1 MGVIMS
7 IFCERLIKLQTE
19 RNLLKK
25 DIANDLGISV
35 MAYYRYEKG
44 VRQPDLPL
52 LVSIAD
58 FYDVSIDYITGR
70 NDNPDSHTIT
80 LEWQNDIDKIM
91 GNLMTTA
98 AANPELEKLLKKL
111 LKRN

>member
-1 MGVIMS
+1 MS

-25 DIANDLGISV
+25 DIASALGISV

-52 LVSIAD
+52 LVAIAN
-58 FYDVSIDYITGR
+58 FYDVPLDYLVGR
-70 NDNPDSHTIT
+70 T
-80 LEWQNDIDKIM
+80 DKPGI
-91 GNLMTTA
+91 N
-98 AANPELEKLLKKL
+98 K
-111 LKRN
+111 